1 MFKIN
6 IMRKGEWEMKKKM
19 NNKGF
24 SLVELIIVIAIMVIL
39 VAVLAPQYLKY
50 VEKSR
55 VATDT
60 QTTVEFIN
68 AMQVVAADP
77 DITLDGST
85 AGKYKVTASGATITV
100 TDELIKVF
108 VDNGI
113 MEAGSFASGSGDRAS
128 TSKYQSTAYTN
139 PSTAITMT
147 LEYNSTTTTWSVKCT
162 GVDNSGAI
170 VKPASP

>member
-1 MFKIN
+1 
-6 IMRKGEWEMKKKM
+6 MKKKM
-19 NNKGF
+19 DNKGF

-85 AGKYKVTASGATITV
+85 AGKYKVTASGANITV
-100 TDELIKVF
+100 TGALIDVF
-108 VDNGI
+108 VNNGI
-113 MEAGSFASGSGDRAS
+113 MEEGSFASGSGDRLS

-147 LEYNSTTTTWSVKCT
+147 LEYNSTTTTWTVKCT

-170 VKPASP
+170 IKTTTP